1 MTVSGSGSADTGSGV
16 AGYSY
21 RTSTNG
27 GATWTAASPGSS
39 LTVSAE
45 GETLVQFRAADALGN
60 VSSWAPSP
68 AVAANTVRIDRT
80 APTAP
85 GAAGGGYTWRS
96 VAQLTIAGS
105 GATDVGGSGVASY
118 SYRTSTDGG
127 ASWTA
132 GSPGATVDVTA
143 RARR

>member
-1 MTVSGSGSADTGSGV
+1 SVAVAGSGSTDTGSGV

-27 GATWTAASPGSS
+27 GATWTAASAGAS

-85 GAAGGGYTWRS
+85 GASGGSYGWQS
-96 VAQLTIAGS
+96 VASITVTGG

-118 SYRTSTDGG
+118 SYRTSTDG
-127 ASWTA
+127 
-132 GSPGATVDVTA
+132 
-143 RARR
+143 